1 MAQKRVIIDSDPA
14 TGVPNRDVD
23 DGLAF
28 LLMLAAP
35 EIRVEGITINFGN
48 VGALTG
54 YSVAKNLLSLVGRDV
69 PLFKGAENKADLGVL
84 NPAVEYLIETVRTFP
99 GEVSLLALG
108 PLTNVATALLLD
120 PGFAS
125 NLKELVIMGGSLH
138 FKPFSLFGE
147 FNFHMDG
154 QAAAIALSA
163 RVEKTLIS
171 MDVCSQAVFRIE
183 QLHMLEMK
191 NSPVSQYLVQAIAP
205 WLELNRRVFFRAKGF
220 FPWDVVA
227 AAYLIDRSLFDENS
241 FSLSVQKTGL
251 RSGRIYDLRSQIG
264 GPDVINVPL
273 RLDSRRFMAMF
284 MEALL
289 SY

>member
-138 FKPFSLFGE
+138 FKPFSLF
-147 FNFHMDG
+147 
-154 QAAAIALSA
+154 IALS
-163 RVEKTLIS
+163 
-171 MDVCSQAVFRIE
+171 C
-183 QLHMLEMK
+183 
-191 NSPVSQYLVQAIAP
+191 
-205 WLELNRRVFFRAKGF
+205 
-220 FPWDVVA
+220 
-227 AAYLIDRSLFDENS
+227 
-241 FSLSVQKTGL
+241 
-251 RSGRIYDLRSQIG
+251 
-264 GPDVINVPL
+264 
-273 RLDSRRFMAMF
+273 
-284 MEALL
+284 
-289 SY
+289 